1 MGSIL
6 QLPDKYLKVIQEVR
20 EGQSINDII
29 IFVIKVFHKL
39 NLRLILKNDGVKSI
53 SRNVFQVF
61 NACDAIQSNHTIT
74 LFTK

>member
-53 SRNVFQVF
+53 SRDVFQVY
-61 NACDAIQSNHTIT
+61 ACDCD
-74 LFTK
+74 